1 MKGPLVI
8 SAILFWVTPIALIAL
23 AWVISPAY
31 IAPFLN
37 NPNSRVLLIGACISN
52 SLWCALLAA
61 ASHFNWHKAIKTV
74 LLLAAIASMGFFC
87 AVPAFGPGMVSEVS
101 QKTNAEPP
109 AGAPGSAPSSE
120 SAPSSGQ

>member
-8 SAILFWVTPIALIAL
+8 SAIVFWVTPIVLIAL

-37 NPNSRVLLIGACISN
+37 NPNSRVLLVGALISN
-52 SLWCALLAA
+52 SLWCSLLAA

-74 LLLAAIASMGFFC
+74 LCLAAIASMGFFC
-87 AVPAFGPGMVSEVS
+87 LVPAFGPGLLNEVSE
-101 QKTNAEPP
+101 KTNIEP
-109 AGAPGSAPSSE
+109 GASSE
-120 SAPSSGQ
+120 SSAPSSGQ

>member
-1 MKGPLVI
+1 MKGPLVV
-8 SAILFWVTPIALIAL
+8 SAIVFWVTPIVLIAL

-37 NPNSRVLLIGACISN
+37 SPNSRVLLIGALLTN

-74 LLLAAIASMGFFC
+74 LGIAAFASMGFFC
-87 AVPAFGPGMVSEVS
+87 AVPAFGPGLISEATD
-101 QKTNAEPP
+101 KTNLEP
-109 AGAPGSAPSSE
+109 GASNG
-120 SAPSSGQ
+120 SSGGTTALPAE

>member
-8 SAILFWVTPIALIAL
+8 SAIVFWVTPIVLIAL

-37 NPNSRVLLIGACISN
+37 NPNSRVLLVGALISN
-52 SLWCALLAA
+52 SLWCSLLAA

-74 LLLAAIASMGFFC
+74 LCLAAIASMGFFC
-87 AVPAFGPGMVSEVS
+87 SVPAFGPGLLNEVSE
-101 QKTNAEPP
+101 KTNIEP
-109 AGAPGSAPSSE
+109 GASSE
-120 SAPSSGQ
+120 SSAPSSGQ